1 MRQKLR
7 KLNVAWLCINFIAT
21 RDNTEQNIPTSHI
34 HSCRKYT
41 MENENKNKI
50 KDFRVNIVA
59 KVQVLKSTQMD
70 KKHAQFNDCFPLI
83 LLLNSC
89 AAISLFHPLQMLQSL
104 IYRTNVSSAH
114 KEHL

>member
-1 MRQKLR
+1 MRLAITQNKIYLHPTYIYIE
-7 KLNVAWLCINFIAT
+7 NT
-21 RDNTEQNIPTSHI
+21 RWKMKI
-34 HSCRKYT
+34 
-41 MENENKNKI
+41 KI